1 MTTLIHPPITGDPQ
15 LDSWTYQLTSLIN
28 QGLNAGEISASQSS
42 VDSGSTALFLYQ
54 RSTSNSTAP
63 TLPTSVVYNF
73 ENSPIVSSANNGW
86 TSTIP
91 TTGGDNVWVTLRY
104 VATRS
109 GTITGSNSWN
119 TAALLGTGGADGA
132 DGVDGNDGKSVAALS
147 IYKRSSSAIS
157 QAPTGGSY
165 NFNSNTISPPTGW
178 SASIPSGTG
187 TVYISLSTATSAAGG
202 TGTDSSLTWGV
213 PDLYL
218 QDGAAGAAGTDAR
231 STYQALIFIRASS
244 APSTP
249 SGGSF
254 NFGTNTLTTPS
265 GWSAS
270 VPSGTNPIYASRGL
284 FSVSGDTGT
293 DSTVSWSAPEL
304 FVQNGTN
311 GTNGTNGNNGTDGT
325 DGTDGNDGADGLSTY
340 FFPIYKRSSSTISSA
355 PTGGSYN
362 FGNNTGTAPTGWSTT
377 VPSGTNPLYISTTV
391 ASVQGT
397 TATDSSLT
405 WSTPVILSQ
414 NGADGVDGA
423 AGSNGSSVAF
433 VSIYQRASSAPSAP
447 SSGGSYNFTNNTL
460 TAPNNWYTSVPSG
473 NNPVYMSVSTAVSA
487 AGGGGT
493 DSTLTWGTPTLLA
506 QNGTN
511 GADGADG
518 ADGNDGGTGAAG
530 SDGVSTYQAIVFQ
543 RASSAP
549 NAPTNGSF
557 NFGNNT
563 LTNPTGWS
571 DTVPSG
577 NNPIYATRNLF
588 SVSGDT
594 GTDTSVNWSTPTLF
608 VENGTNGT
616 NGTNGNDGADGLST
630 FLFPIYIR
638 ASSAP
643 STPTGGA
650 YNFGTNSGTAPS
662 GWSTSVPSGTNPIYI
677 STSLA
682 TVQGATG
689 SDTSLTWSSPQI
701 LAQNGTNGQDGDDG
715 ADAPRLAQRIIY
727 TNPAVATAPSAP
739 AATVTWSTGA
749 LSGMS
754 SGWSESPPTQSA
766 TSSDSVYSS
775 VVVFNDTSGSAT
787 TTTAT
792 GATPV
797 KATEF
802 SGLVTFSS
810 GDFVT
815 GGSTITNIDGGNI
828 TTGSISV
835 NRLSVTGASD
845 GNYLSIASGQSIW
858 RPTGFLHS
866 ATSSGSYTLQGGQT
880 QTVKIEIWG
889 AGGGGGGGHTNG
901 TGGGGGGYASFT
913 ASLSNLGGTGTSISY
928 TIGSGGTG
936 SNATNTGAG
945 SGGTTTVTVPSVG
958 NATASG
964 GTGGSSAGNQSQRSS
979 APGGSGSLSTAVS
992 TIATLSLVQSG
1003 GSTAGLGSTGYIT
1016 GGAVANVS
1024 HAGGGGSTKARGG
1037 TSSAAGTS
1045 DNGGN
1050 GGSIAQNG
1058 NAPGG
1063 GGGANGG
1070 TWNNSPGGN
1079 GAAGRIVITET

>member
-15 LDSWTYQLTSLIN
+15 LDSWTYRLTSLIN

-91 TTGGDNVWVTLRY
+91 TAGGDNVWVTLRY

-132 DGVDGNDGKSVAALS
+132 DGVDGDDGKSVAALS

-218 QDGAAGAAGTDAR
+218 QDGATGAAGTDAR

-311 GTNGTNGNNGTDGT
+311 GTNGTNGNN
-325 DGTDGNDGADGLSTY
+325 GTDGNDGADGLSTY

-473 NNPVYMSVSTAVSA
+473 NNPVYMSVSTAISA

-511 GADGADG
+511 GADG
-518 ADGNDGGTGAAG
+518 NDGGAGAAG

-701 LAQNGTNGQDGDDG
+701 LAQNGTDGQDGDDG
-715 ADAPRLAQRIIY
+715 ADAPQIGQRIIY
-727 TNPAVATAPSAP
+727 TNPAVASAPSAP
-739 AATVTWSTGA
+739 AATITWSTGA

-775 VVVFNDTSGSAT
+775 VIVFNDTSGSAT

-815 GGSTITNIDGGNI
+815 GGATITNIDGGNI
-828 TTGSISV
+828 TTGSVKADAIDLDGTMTLDDPVSAFV
-835 NRLSVTGASD
+835 AGRTSTSDFGSD
-845 GNYLSIASGQSIW
+845 GFYIGRTSTNGTTANGFQLSSTSLISNSFSALIHDNVSGLALYNPIIKLNSSNASTNSTI
-858 RPTGFLHS
+858 T
-866 ATSSGSYTLQGGQT
+866 TSGNTVTLAGGEVYNIT
-880 QTVKIEIWG
+880 IL
-889 AGGGGGGGHTNG
+889 GGGGGGGGRT
-901 TGGGGGGYASFT
+901 
-913 ASLSNLGGTGTSISY
+913 
-928 TIGSGGTG
+928 
-936 SNATNTGAG
+936 
-945 SGGTTTVTVPSVG
+945 
-958 NATASG
+958 
-964 GTGGSSAGNQSQRSS
+964 S
-979 APGGSGSLSTAVS
+979 APGGDPAE
-992 TIATLSLVQSG
+992 
-1003 GSTAGLGSTGYIT
+1003 
-1016 GGAVANVS
+1016 
-1024 HAGGGGSTKARGG
+1024 R
-1037 TSSAAGTS
+1037 
-1045 DNGGN
+1045 
-1050 GGSIAQNG
+1050 
-1058 NAPGG
+1058 
-1063 GGGANGG
+1063 
-1070 TWNNSPGGN
+1070 
-1079 GAAGRIVITET
+1079 

>member
-15 LDSWTYQLTSLIN
+15 LDSWTYRLTSLIN

-91 TTGGDNVWVTLRY
+91 TTGGDNIWVTLRY
-104 VATRS
+104 VAARS

-132 DGVDGNDGKSVAALS
+132 DGVDGADGNDGKSVAALS
-147 IYKRSSSAIS
+147 IYKRSSSTIS

-165 NFNSNTISPPTGW
+165 NFNTNTISPPTGW

-218 QDGAAGAAGTDAR
+218 QDGTDAR
-231 STYQALIFIRASS
+231 STYQALIFKRDTS

-249 SGGSF
+249 TGGSF
-254 NFGTNTLTTPS
+254 NFGTNTLTTPA
-265 GWSAS
+265 GWSAAT
-270 VPSGTNPIYASRGL
+270 PSGTDPIYASRGL
-284 FSVSGDTGT
+284 FAVSGDTGT
-293 DSTVSWSAPEL
+293 DTTISWSAPEL
-304 FVQNGTN
+304 FVENG
-311 GTNGTNGNNGTDGT
+311 G
-325 DGTDGNDGADGLSTY
+325 DGADGLSTY

-355 PTGGSYN
+355 PTGGQYN
-362 FGNNTGTAPTGWSTT
+362 FGNNTGTAPSGWSTT
-377 VPSGTNPLYISTTV
+377 VPAGSNPLYISTTV

-423 AGSNGSSVAF
+423 AGSNGSAVAF

-473 NNPVYMSVSTAVSA
+473 NNPVYMSVSTAISA

-506 QNGTN
+506 QNGT
-511 GADGADG
+511 DG
-518 ADGNDGGTGAAG
+518 ADGNDGNDGGTGATGAAG

-543 RASSAP
+543 RATSAP
-549 NAPTNGSF
+549 SAPTNGSF
-557 NFGNNT
+557 NFGTNT

-588 SVSGDT
+588 SISGDT
-594 GTDTSVNWSTPTLF
+594 GTDTSVEWSTPTKF
-608 VENGTNGT
+608 VEDGTNGT
-616 NGTNGNDGADGLST
+616 NGTNGTDGADGLST
-630 FLFPIYIR
+630 FLFPVYKR

-662 GWSTSVPSGTNPIYI
+662 GWSTSVPSGTNPIYV

-689 SDTSLTWSSPQI
+689 SDSSLTWSSPQI
-701 LAQNGTNGQDGDDG
+701 LAQNGTDGADGADGDDG
-715 ADAPRLAQRIIY
+715 AAAPRLAQRTIY
-727 TNPAVATAPSAP
+727 TNPAVASAPSTP
-739 AATVTWSTGA
+739 AATITWSTGA

-766 TSSDSVYSS
+766 TSSNSVYSS

-815 GGSTITNIDGGNI
+815 GGATITNIDGGNI

-845 GNYLSIASGQSIW
+845 GNYLSITSGQSVW
-858 RPTGFLHS
+858 KPTGFTHT

-880 QTVKIEIWG
+880 STVRIQLWG
-889 AGGGGGGGHTNG
+889 AGGGGGGGQSNNSTGAGGGGGAYADATFNFNTLGGIGTTLTFTVGSGGTGGNNG
-901 TGGGGGGYASFT
+901 NGTAGGTSSIAIPTTSGSMTATGGGGGQR
-913 ASLSNLGGTGTSISY
+913 GTSSSA
-928 TIGSGGTG
+928 GPAGGTG
-936 SNATNTGAG
+936 SFSGTITSIGTNRTTESGGAG
-945 SGGTTTVTVPSVG
+945 
-958 NATASG
+958 A
-964 GTGGSSAGNQSQRSS
+964 GTGNSGFGSSSYPPGSTTSSGAGGASS
-979 APGGSGSLSTAVS
+979 APSGAINQTGPGTSAYGGD
-992 TIATLSLVQSG
+992 G
-1003 GSTAGLGSTGYIT
+1003 GTNGI
-1016 GGAVANVS
+1016 GGAGG
-1024 HAGGGGSTKARGG
+1024 AGA
-1037 TSSAAGTS
+1037 
-1045 DNGGN
+1045 
-1050 GGSIAQNG
+1050 
-1058 NAPGG
+1058 APGG
-1063 GGGANGG
+1063 GGG
-1070 TWNNSPGGN
+1070 GGN
-1079 GAAGRIVITET
+1079 NASGGAGGVGKIIITES